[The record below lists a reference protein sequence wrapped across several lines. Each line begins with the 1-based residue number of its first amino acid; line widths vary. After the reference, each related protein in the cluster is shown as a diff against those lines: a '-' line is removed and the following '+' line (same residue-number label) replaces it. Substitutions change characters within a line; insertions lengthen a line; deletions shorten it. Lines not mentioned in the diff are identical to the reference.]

1 MTSRSEGPQA
11 SLATAGRL
19 AAHAVVVAIEMRAV
33 AGIAPVHWR
42 GTGLGGLRCSCGT
55 RDARAMAAQ
64 RGPAARRGAGPATG
78 RARVPAQP
86 RGGSDRRRSCGR
98 CGSRAGRGRRR
109 ARGRSRARACRRA
122 CRAQQGGIGAGQA
135 SWSAGEGLLQFA
147 SFVPHGSRCMKRR
160 RAEHA
165 SMGGVVLYLW
175 TTAPPAQRRAA
186 SPKARVADRCST
198 RLCGHARI
206 HHRSRPAALGS
217 RLQR

>member
-1 MTSRSEGPQA
+1 MGA
-11 SLATAGRL
+11 VGRRRCCTQRL
-19 AAHAVVVAIEMRAV
+19 TRRFGRVIS
-33 AGIAPVHWR
+33 PVHMIW
-42 GTGLGGLRCSCGT
+42 SPFHAYP
-55 RDARAMAAQ
+55 D
-64 RGPAARRGAGPATG
+64 
-78 RARVPAQP
+78 
-86 RGGSDRRRSCGR
+86 SDSRRSCGR

-175 TTAPPAQRRAA
+175 ATAPPAQRRAA

-206 HHRSRPAALGS
+206 HHRSSPAALGS